1 MFDESARH
9 EELRFVSGRSSPWPS
24 IAIAM
29 FMNFF
34 RIAGDVCHLLS
45 FLVMFWKLHSSQSVA
60 GISLKTQELYA
71 IVFLMRYLDLFWNF
85 LSIYNWV
92 MKVVFIISSLS
103 IVYIIRF
110 GVPHKETYNKED
122 DAFPTQYLLIPTLLL
137 GIAVNQDHSSPFE
150 MVWAFSIYL
159 EAVAILPQLFMLQKQ
174 GGAESLTSH
183 YVMLL
188 GLYRLFYLFN
198 WIYRYMTEDN
208 YMQLIVWVAGIVQTA
223 LYLDFFLQL
232 HQRQAEGHR
241 RPH

>member
-1 MFDESARH
+1 MKNATLLTILDAYVMALTSLYGKDPR
-9 EELRFVSGRSSPWPS
+9 VVGW
-24 IAIAM
+24 
-29 FMNFF
+29 
-34 RIAGDVCHLLS
+34 DVLFQPNLCGSDPTCPTLS
-45 FLVMFWKLHSSQSVA
+45 FL
-60 GISLKTQELYA
+60 T
-71 IVFLMRYLDLFWNF
+71 RYLDLFWNF

-223 LYLDFFLQL
+223 LYLDFFYNYINAKQKGIDAPMELP
-232 HQRQAEGHR
+232 A
-241 RPH
+241 